1 MGITQ
6 AQAKTTSTNT
16 NQTTAPANSAN
27 RYSANCYTANRY
39 TGNFNHAHHGIAL
52 IILIF
57 RFYMLQHTYCN
68 VLTFIP
74 PIPKPPPGIPPALR
88 PLIFYNFL
96 NLTA

>member
-27 RYSANCYTANRY
+27 SYSANRY
-39 TGNFNHAHHGIAL
+39 TGNFNRAHHSIAL
-52 IILIF
+52 VILIF

-68 VLTFIP
+68 IFTFMP
-74 PIPKPPPGIPPALR
+74 PIPKPPPGIPPTLR